1 MSIRDAPP
9 PYDTNVPVVTSAGG
23 TSAAYRDPNSPES
36 LMKKATLMQAQA
48 AVDSTYDV
56 KEGFSRFPTF
66 TLLPF
71 ILAVSIVLFLLQN
84 RIKKPFH
91 LLFWF
96 AVAIGIIFLLRIF
109 HLTE

>member
-9 PYDTNVPVVTSAGG
+9 PYDTNIPVVTSAGG
-23 TSAAYRDPNSPES
+23 TSAAYKDPNSPES

-56 KEGFSRFPTF
+56 KEGFGRYSSLDIFPF
-66 TLLPF
+66 VFASF
-71 ILAVSIVLFLLQN
+71 ILLLLLQN
-84 RIKKPFH
+84 RVKKPFRQ
-91 LLFWF
+91 LLWF
-96 AVAIGIIFLLRIF
+96 GVALGIIFLLRVF